1 VENTNC
7 GRFCGLVAD
16 SYWEVLLTMI
26 RRFKIAKAN
35 EKVELKMKVARML
48 PFTENQDQVEA
59 LMGLIR

>member
-1 VENTNC
+1 
-7 GRFCGLVAD
+7 LVAD